1 MLQWGAVSLNGMLNL
16 FCLFLDQGTLTVT
29 LLRANNLMA
38 ADKSGRDLADRDANQ
53 RVSWEY
59 MY

>member
-1 MLQWGAVSLNGMLNL
+1 MLQWGAVSLNGLLNI

-38 ADKSGRDLADRDANQ
+38 ADKSGRDLADHDANQ
-53 RVSWEY
+53 RVS
-59 MY
+59 